1 MFNAGVRL
9 KYCPVS
15 FFMKFFFGA
24 ISLLLGL
31 LICFLKWININLLLS
46 QQILPCDLHDNL
58 LNEPKI
64 AQLLE
69 VTILLSLWNFFFFF
83 LLYSFYFNFYLFIF
97 LQLVGMRVFKPRF
110 SPKKE
115 PGTAT
120 KPQGSWLLYGF
131 YLCFYFYF

>member
-1 MFNAGVRL
+1 MQELDWIIVW
-9 KYCPVS
+9 S
-15 FFMKFFFGA
+15 FLWFFFFFFFGA

-31 LICFLKWININLLLS
+31 VICFLKWININLLSS
-46 QQILPCDLHDNL
+46 QQILPCDLRDNL

-69 VTILLSLWNFFFFF
+69 VTILLSLWNFFFYTVFIF
-83 LLYSFYFNFYLFIF
+83 IFIYLFF

-115 PGTAT
+115 PGNAT
-120 KPQGSWLLYGF
+120 KPEGSWLLYGF